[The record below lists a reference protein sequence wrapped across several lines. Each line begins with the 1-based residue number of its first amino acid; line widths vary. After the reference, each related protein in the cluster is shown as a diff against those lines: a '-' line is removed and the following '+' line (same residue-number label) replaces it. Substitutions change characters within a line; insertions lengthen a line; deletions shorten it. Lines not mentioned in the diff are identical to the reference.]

1 MPSLPKK
8 GAAANTSR
16 PATTNVSK
24 STKARDAAPQS
35 SGAARSGSS
44 REAPRA
50 TQPAMRSG
58 QARASGQ
65 MRPRSVPQKQS
76 GFSLRPMDIALIVMG
91 VLIVGAIIA
100 GGLLTANTSSP
111 GTSSSGLGPSGSA
124 GSPAGQPAPDF
135 TLPASDGKT
144 YSLSQFVGKPVVI
157 EFFAP
162 WCPHCQEDV
171 PMFNEL
177 YDAYNSKGVEFLA
190 VSATPFGRNYQEGD
204 QSPITMEDVAWFK
217 DTFQVKFPMLFDG
230 ELKSATDY
238 NIEYYPTVYVI
249 NSDGTIAE
257 KLVGERENPLSKE
270 RIAASIDKSLE

>member
-1 MPSLPKK
+1 
-8 GAAANTSR
+8 
-16 PATTNVSK
+16 
-24 STKARDAAPQS
+24 
-35 SGAARSGSS
+35 
-44 REAPRA
+44 
-50 TQPAMRSG
+50 
-58 QARASGQ
+58 

-100 GGLLTANTSSP
+100 GGLLTANTP
-111 GTSSSGLGPSGSA
+111 NQGTSGSA
-124 GSPAGQPAPDF
+124 SGSAGQPAPDF
-135 TLPASDGKT
+135 SHPASDGKT
-144 YSLSQFVGKPVVI
+144 YTLSQFVGKPVVI

-177 YDAYNSKGVEFLA
+177 YDAYNSKGVEFVA
-190 VSATPFGRNYQEGD
+190 VSATPFGRNYQKGD
-204 QSPITMEDVAWFK
+204 ESPITMEDVAWFK

-257 KLVGERENPLSKE
+257 KLVGERDNLLTKE
-270 RIAASIDKSLE
+270 RISASIDKALDK